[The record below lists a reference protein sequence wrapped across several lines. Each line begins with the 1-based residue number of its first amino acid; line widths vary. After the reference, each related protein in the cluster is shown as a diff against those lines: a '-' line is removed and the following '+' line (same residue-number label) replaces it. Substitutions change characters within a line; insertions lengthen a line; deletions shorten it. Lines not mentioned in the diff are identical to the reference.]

1 MVRVFSLPPE
11 RLVYVRVLWTSVGA
25 TERAI
30 FSLPPERLVY
40 VRVLWTSVGAT
51 GRAYSSLP
59 LPSASITGS
68 CRFVNTHLVFSL
80 ITRTRQTREPCTQ
93 ASSTRDEHL
102 HCGECTTRYQSA
114 TWHAPF
120 ELSSDTSSSIV
131 LSLS

>member
-40 VRVLWTSVGAT
+40 VRILWTSVGAT

-68 CRFVNTHLVFSL
+68 CRFVNTHLVVSL
-80 ITRTRQTREPCTQ
+80 ITLTNEQDKRVNLVHKQ
-93 ASSTRDEHL
+93 AQRVMNIFIVESARPATSPLPGMPHL
-102 HCGECTTRYQSA
+102 S
-114 TWHAPF
+114 
-120 ELSSDTSSSIV
+120 
-131 LSLS
+131 